1 MKKKGYNIL
10 QLEAKDLFN
19 VETIEKEDEKGN
31 KYNEYN
37 YIYNKD
43 IKKDN
48 YKKYKAV
55 LDYSLEIIKLESLE
69 AFEND
74 IIEKDDKLYS
84 NDIISVKFKYNGEF
98 DYVNKK
104 GETKTKKVKT
114 GTLREDLYE
123 KGFTITFTGED
134 GENITKTYVRYK
146 RSSGSARVGK
156 CLFINVELFEEM
168 NEWSLMGLEFNT
180 DEKIDLASLEAYK
193 SLTLSSIIDTLEIEA
208 KNILVIPERFS
219 TFKDTVNSTYLI
231 NDGKNLETKTKK
243 VEITNNIWDGQGLID
258 KSLMGKYDKKG
269 MLLLRN
275 QYFKGCC
282 FNTNLQEYFKA
293 QGVKDISG
301 VNGIHV
307 KDAKLEDIK
316 LVITE
321 SCIKYVKFGTVEDW
335 LNKVDKTW
343 GICKHDKKTH
353 HFNGRL
359 VQTHYQLLNTLQFNE
374 DEVKELL
381 KESVN
386 YIKAVKNDPV
396 VMRKYLKLDSENE
409 DDEVNFNGTN
419 EFIMHMLKHDDNFKN
434 TRLFSDF
441 RDDIFKKM
449 KKNLLNGHILV
460 KGNYSVLFGNGMEM
474 LEATVKDVKKEAMT
488 LMQGTI
494 YSKNFDYDEELLGS
508 RSPHVTMGNILVAKN
523 ASEVRAE
530 ILEKWFNLTNEIV
543 CVNSME
549 ENTLE
554 RLSSADFD
562 SDMMLLTNNKMLVE
576 KAKMN
581 YNKFLVPTSAVQGVK
596 HPRYATATELADLDI
611 KTSNNLIGN
620 IINSSQQLNSILWDK
635 LNNGASIED
644 EDIKA
649 LYRDICQLDVLS
661 CIEIDKAKKEF
672 EISSSKELEAIMSK
686 YKEIKVHEIKDD
698 KYIEVTDKDIINL
711 YKNMINIKST
721 TEREEFKKK
730 HNLEKYTH
738 LNVKTKFF
746 RYLED
751 SVKFGE
757 DEDNSKPIY
766 FTTENTTMNYLVNY
780 VTSKKF
786 TSDTRATK
794 VKKYINVLDLCD
806 EKYKAKDADGHKVLK
821 VKDIALD
828 VKKYVQY
835 QFTIDM
841 KNLSKEEIK
850 EKCKERYENINK
862 KKLEAIED
870 IRSLNLST
878 ATIYNILYRIDK
890 EKDDFKTVARTILS
904 LIFEA
909 NKEEFYELF
918 SIDNKNTLKLEY
930 LRRTDK
936 VTEDEII
943 EYYGIKFYKKNIG
956 EIEENE
962 EMEQIA

>member
-19 VETIEKEDEKGN
+19 IETIEKEDDKGN

-37 YIYNKD
+37 YIYTKD

-69 AFEND
+69 AFKSD

-84 NDIISVKFKYNGEF
+84 NDIISVKFKYNAEF
-98 DYVNKK
+98 DYVNKND
-104 GETKTKKVKT
+104 EVKTKKVKT

-123 KGFTITFTGED
+123 KGFTITFTGE
-134 GENITKTYVRYK
+134 ENVTKTYVRYK

-156 CLFINVELFEEM
+156 CLFINVDLFEEM
-168 NEWSLMGLEFNT
+168 NDWSMMGLEFNK

-219 TFKDTVNSTYLI
+219 TFTDTVNSTYLI
-231 NDGKNLETKTKK
+231 NNGKNLETKTKE

-258 KSLMGKYDKKG
+258 KSLMGKYDTKG

-282 FNTNLQEYFKA
+282 FNTNLQEYFKS

-301 VNGIHV
+301 LNGIHV

-321 SCIKYVKFGTVEDW
+321 SCIKYCKFGTVEDW
-335 LNKVDKTW
+335 LNKVNNVW
-343 GICKHDKKTH
+343 GICKYDKKTH
-353 HFNGRL
+353 HFDGRL
-359 VQTHYQLLNTLQFNE
+359 VQTHYQLLNTLQFDE

-381 KESVN
+381 KESVD
-386 YIKAVKNDPV
+386 YIKAVKYDPV

-409 DDEVNFNGTN
+409 DEVSFNGTN
-419 EFIMHMLKHDDNFKN
+419 EFIMHMLKHDDDFKN
-434 TRLFSDF
+434 TKLFKEF
-441 RDDIFKKM
+441 RDDVFKKM
-449 KKNLLNGHILV
+449 KRNLLNGHILV
-460 KGNYSVLFGNGMEM
+460 KGNYSVLFGNPMEM
-474 LEATVKDVKKEAMT
+474 LEATVKDVKKEAIT
-488 LMQGTI
+488 LIEGTI
-494 YSKNFDYDEELLGS
+494 YSKNFDYEEELLGS

-530 ILEKWFNLTNEIV
+530 ILEKWFNLTKEIV
-543 CVNSME
+543 CVNSIG

-562 SDMMLLTNNKMLVE
+562 SDMMLLTNNKMLVK
-576 KAKMN
+576 KAKMK
-581 YNKFLVPTSAVQGVK
+581 YDKFLVPTSAVQGVK
-596 HPRYATATELADLDI
+596 HPRYNTAKELADLDI

-635 LNNGASIED
+635 LNNGSSIDD

-672 EISSSKELEAIMSK
+672 EISSNKELEAIMNK
-686 YKEIKVHEIKDD
+686 YKKVRVHEIKDD
-698 KYIEVTDKDIINL
+698 KYIEVTDKDIISI
-711 YKNMINIKST
+711 YKKMMSIRST

-730 HNLEKYTH
+730 HDLEKYTH

-746 RYLED
+746 GYLED

-757 DEDNSKPIY
+757 NEDNSKPIY
-766 FTTENTTMNYLVNY
+766 FTTENTTMNYLVDY

-786 TSDTRATK
+786 TSDTRAAK
-794 VKKYINVLDLCD
+794 VKKYIKILDLCN
-806 EKYKAKDADGHKVLK
+806 EKYKAKDADRHEVLK

-828 VKKYVQY
+828 VKKYVQF
-835 QFTIDM
+835 QFAINM
-841 KNLSKEEIK
+841 NNLSKEEIK

-862 KKLEAIED
+862 KKLEAIEG
-870 IRSLNLST
+870 IRSLNLS
-878 ATIYNILYRIDK
+878 ASTIYNILYRIDK

-904 LIFEA
+904 LLFEA

-956 EIEENE
+956 ETEENE
-962 EMEQIA
+962 EMKQTA